1 MPGPGFDLRVA
12 GLGLIMTCVASP
24 AATTLKTTLR
34 VQLAKDADR
43 LIRTTTG
50 GAAKRASTA
59 KSKTAQPVSASLLA
73 EIVTWLDE
81 AKAEEIV
88 TIPLEGKSSLGD
100 YMVVASGRTDRHVG
114 AIADQ
119 IAEKIK
125 VTTGIPVRVEG
136 VPACDWV
143 LIDTGDIIIHVFR
156 PEVREFYNLEK
167 MWKADIPP
175 DTSGVDP
182 SQH

>member
-1 MPGPGFDLRVA
+1 M
-12 GLGLIMTCVASP
+12 
-24 AATTLKTTLR
+24 
-34 VQLAKDADR
+34 
-43 LIRTTTG
+43 IRTTTG
-50 GAAKRASTA
+50 GAAKRPST
-59 KSKTAQPVSASLLA
+59 SKPKAAQPASAPFLA
-73 EIVTWLDE
+73 EIVNWLDD

-100 YMVVASGRTDRHVG
+100 YMVVATGRTDRHVG

-119 IAEKIK
+119 IAEKVK
-125 VTTGIPVRVEG
+125 ASTGTPARVEG

-175 DTSGVDP
+175 DAGQGDP

>member
-1 MPGPGFDLRVA
+1 MRVWDRRLIVRPVAEVAA
-12 GLGLIMTCVASP
+12 GSS
-24 AATTLKTTLR
+24 R
-34 VQLAKDADR
+34 VKSIQDADR

-50 GAAKRASTA
+50 GAAKRPSTA
-59 KSKTAQPVSASLLA
+59 KGKATTPLSAPLLA
-73 EIVTWLDE
+73 EIVTWLDD
-81 AKAEEIV
+81 AKAEEVV

-100 YMVVASGRTDRHVG
+100 YMVVATGRTDRHVG

-119 IAEKIK
+119 IAEKVK
-125 VTTGIPVRVEG
+125 AATGMPVRLEG

-175 DTSGVDP
+175 DTDQSDL

>member
-1 MPGPGFDLRVA
+1 M
-12 GLGLIMTCVASP
+12 
-24 AATTLKTTLR
+24 
-34 VQLAKDADR
+34 
-43 LIRTTTG
+43 IRTTTG
-50 GAAKRASTA
+50 GATKRPSTSKPKAAPPASA
-59 KSKTAQPVSASLLA
+59 PLLA
-73 EIVTWLDE
+73 EIVNWLDE

-100 YMVVASGRTDRHVG
+100 YMIVATGRTDRHVG

-119 IAEKIK
+119 IAEKVK
-125 VTTGIPVRVEG
+125 ASTGTPVRVEG

-167 MWKADIPP
+167 MWKADFPP
-175 DTSGVDP
+175 DAGPSDAGPSDAGQGDP